1 MIALNGQFRRS
12 SCRAVKNCPGLTL
25 NLKIKTMLSIRFF
38 RTGKKNQPF
47 YKVVVCDRRNAAR
60 GGRFLEVL
68 GFYNP
73 KTKEKQIKQER
84 VEYWLGCGAKATA
97 TAHNLL
103 VKEGIIKGTKIAK
116 HKKSKKPEEPKP
128 AEQKPAPKVAEAPV
142 VAEVSVDAE
151 KARVI

>member
-1 MIALNGQFRRS
+1 
-12 SCRAVKNCPGLTL
+12 
-25 NLKIKTMLSIRFF
+25 MLSIRFF

-128 AEQKPAPKVAEAPV
+128 VEIKPTPKAADATTPSPEASTSAEATADKLAGEATPSQDTT
-142 VAEVSVDAE
+142 AGEE
-151 KARVI
+151 KAK

>member
-1 MIALNGQFRRS
+1 
-12 SCRAVKNCPGLTL
+12 
-25 NLKIKTMLSIRFF
+25 MLSIRFF

-47 YKVVVCDRRNAAR
+47 FKVVVCDRRNAAR

-73 KTKEKQIKQER
+73 KTKEKQIKKER

-97 TAHNLL
+97 TVHNLL
-103 VKEGIIKGTKIAK
+103 VKEGTVKGVKIAK

-128 AEQKPAPKVAEAPV
+128 TPASAEATAGKEVKPAKPATEEPV
-142 VAEVSVDAE
+142 VATTGEE
-151 KARVI
+151 KAE

>member
-1 MIALNGQFRRS
+1 
-12 SCRAVKNCPGLTL
+12 
-25 NLKIKTMLSIRFF
+25 
-38 RTGKKNQPF
+38 
-47 YKVVVCDRRNAAR
+47 
-60 GGRFLEVL
+60 
-68 GFYNP
+68 
-73 KTKEKQIKQER
+73 

-142 VAEVSVDAE
+142 AAEVSVDAE